1 MVDCLCTKLDYIAL
15 IVPQKYK
22 LSMHYHAKLASYTT
36 QSILYRYIILL
47 FLEAVKQYLCV
58 TFQRLTPLIVLRFLK
73 AVKQYSCITL
83 YQPIALLQRKLGL
96 RCWVLLCTGFLHVSI
111 SLITIIIIIIFKIY
125 KFCIF
130 YKIIKCA
137 LQTLQ

>member
-1 MVDCLCTKLDYIAL
+1 
-15 IVPQKYK
+15 
-22 LSMHYHAKLASYTT
+22 MHYHAKLASYTK

-96 RCWVLLCTGFLHVSI
+96 RC
-111 SLITIIIIIIFKIY
+111 
-125 KFCIF
+125 
-130 YKIIKCA
+130 
-137 LQTLQ
+137 